1 MNRDLG
7 ARIKSIRIEK
17 SLTQD
22 ALSKRIHRSSQV
34 ISNWER
40 GYSGIEANDIF
51 DILVALDVSPNY
63 LFGYED
69 KKSAAEASAPS
80 HSDDLRLTAHE
91 REHITLYRQLD
102 DEYRSIIDRLTR
114 DNAQDAPSS
123 PSTSSETGSRSGS
136 GIKENRR
143 PA

>member
-51 DILVALDVSPNY
+51 DILVALDVPKLS
-63 LFGYED
+63 F
-69 KKSAAEASAPS
+69 
-80 HSDDLRLTAHE
+80 RL
-91 REHITLYRQLD
+91 
-102 DEYRSIIDRLTR
+102 
-114 DNAQDAPSS
+114 
-123 PSTSSETGSRSGS
+123 
-136 GIKENRR
+136 
-143 PA
+143 